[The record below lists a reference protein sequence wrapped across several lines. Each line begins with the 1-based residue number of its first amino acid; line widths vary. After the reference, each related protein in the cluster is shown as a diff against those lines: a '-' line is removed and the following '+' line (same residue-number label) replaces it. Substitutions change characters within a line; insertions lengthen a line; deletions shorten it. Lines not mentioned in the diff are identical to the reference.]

1 MKKVAYIS
9 KNSVL
14 CKRGVFMREKNKYQR
29 MTKEE
34 KKQCQKF
41 YYNTEKGQA
50 MRSRLNRLVIIGVVG
65 LLFSI
70 FLLISGYLSHE
81 LSWATILLAVILT
94 IFSLVY
100 IVSSITLRRKCLNN
114 YAIKYMK

>member
-14 CKRGVFMREKNKYQR
+14 CKRGVIMREKNKYQR

-41 YYNTEKGQA
+41 YYNT
-50 MRSRLNRLVIIGVVG
+50 
-65 LLFSI
+65 
-70 FLLISGYLSHE
+70 
-81 LSWATILLAVILT
+81 
-94 IFSLVY
+94 
-100 IVSSITLRRKCLNN
+100 
-114 YAIKYMK
+114 

>member
-14 CKRGVFMREKNKYQR
+14 CKRGVIMREKNKYQR

-50 MRSRLNRLVIIGVVG
+50 MRSRLNRLVIIGVIG

-70 FLLISGYLSHE
+70 FLVISGYLSHE

-94 IFSLVY
+94 IFSLIY